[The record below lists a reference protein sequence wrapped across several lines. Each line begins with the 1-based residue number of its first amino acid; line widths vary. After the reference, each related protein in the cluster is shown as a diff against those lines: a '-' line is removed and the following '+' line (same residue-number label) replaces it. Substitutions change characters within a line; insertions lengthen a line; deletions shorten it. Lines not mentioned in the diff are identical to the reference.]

1 MSFIK
6 RLEGIFF
13 SPKNV
18 FQALAEKPV
27 WVDAL
32 IVLLILLAVFSFFVT
47 PYTQRDQAQIM
58 RDNVKLKER
67 MGDSRFTEMMARL
80 ENPPTTATVIRGVI
94 VGPLINLV
102 GILFSSLI
110 LLIMGRFISSQGGYL
125 QILAAVVHVDFVDKL
140 LGNGVRAFLIA
151 SRNSVMQTSTS
162 LALLFP
168 KMEATTPAYI
178 ILGQLDFFQI
188 WMFGILGLALSAIF
202 KIETRKAL
210 FISYGFWFLKSLL
223 YIAVGIIG
231 LRFLR

>member
-1 MSFIK
+1 MK
-6 RLEGIFF
+6 
-13 SPKNV
+13 
-18 FQALAEKPV
+18 
-27 WVDAL
+27 
-32 IVLLILLAVFSFFVT
+32 
-47 PYTQRDQAQIM
+47 
-58 RDNVKLKER
+58 DNVKLKER